1 MRKTKK
7 KRRGGKLDETAKQ
20 VVSELLDNKPTLN
33 ELEKLCPNSGTCVSL
48 GPYGKHIKKIFRDF
62 KDFSLVAISSIKSIG
77 GGGQN
82 GVVFSIPFEIG
93 KYTTYAVLKC
103 AKNPESDNL
112 LYEYLIGKY
121 FINSVSR
128 SFPCFL
134 ETYDL
139 YKFEDEW
146 VLWDVLKNYSLKNNI
161 RKLKRL
167 DDEDMKTSCILTN
180 KICFT
185 MQHFDNLTTLN
196 KMMNTAYTAKSAYD
210 VFNVLYQVYFALDQ
224 LKDKYTHY
232 DLHTDNVCVYK
243 PYPGKNCVLMRYHYT
258 KENKVIEF
266 KTEYIAKIIDYGRN
280 YFYVSKSFN
289 TRELVKE
296 VCQLQ
301 ECAPDCGIYN
311 GYLIISGS
319 MSQDKGLS
327 QDYMIDPIQP
337 NRSHDLLLAKRVI
350 IDESYENYLPKTAPP
365 LDLKYTTEYGT
376 PEDNSGDPDLGKV
389 KNVSDFHIYLKR
401 FVIEQIEKK
410 SNYGNDWNVAATIN
424 IYDDNRDYEVTGEA
438 DPEIEIKKIRQ
449 TEIEA
454 KKKIQAEEEE
464 EEEAN
469 AEAKAEANAKAKAK
483 YMKEIED
490 EKNKEAR
497 YKEALQKLEAWE
509 AEQKKRKE
517 EEANAKAKAKYIKEM
532 IEDDKI
538 KEARYKEALQKLE
551 EWEAEQKKRKE
562 EKANAKAK
570 AEAEQKKP
578 EANATAKAEN
588 MQKTEAE
595 KNEENVEAWFAE
607 RKKQKEEEANAK
619 AKVETE
625 AEQKTQ
631 SNVNARRHGTDIF
644 SITNGVSDEDFETV
658 VKNAIGR
665 GIDINKQ
672 KRQTLNT
679 LLHEAILTKNE
690 HRAKILIQ
698 LGANVNIQNAHAET
712 PLNVAVKENL
722 KDKTVFENLFRSG
735 GSNKR
740 RKRSVKKQRRNVTKN
755 RFRV

>member
-62 KDFSLVAISSIKSIG
+62 KDFSLVARSSIKLIAD
-77 GGGQN
+77 GQN
-82 GVVFSIPFEIG
+82 GVLYSIPFEIG
-93 KYTTYAVLKC
+93 NYTTYAVLKC

-121 FINSVSR
+121 FINGVSR

-146 VLWDVLKNYSLKNNI
+146 AQRAFLNNYNLRNYFS
-161 RKLKRL
+161 KLKRL
-167 DDEDMKTSCILTN
+167 DDEEMNDEEIKTSCILTN
-180 KICFT
+180 KICVT

-196 KMMNTAYTAKSAYD
+196 KMINTAYTAKSAYD

-232 DLHTDNVCVYK
+232 DLHTNNVCVYK

-319 MSQDKGLS
+319 MSQDEGLS

-401 FVIEQIEKK
+401 FVIEQIENK

-424 IYDDNRDYEVTGEA
+424 VYDDNRDYEVTGEA
-438 DPEIEIKKIRQ
+438 EPEIEIKKIRQ

-454 KKKIQAEEEE
+454 KKKIQAEE
-464 EEEAN
+464 AN
-469 AEAKAEANAKAKAK
+469 AEANAKAKAK
-483 YMKEIED
+483 YMKEMED

-517 EEANAKAKAKYIKEM
+517 EE
-532 IEDDKI
+532 
-538 KEARYKEALQKLE
+538 
-551 EWEAEQKKRKE
+551 
-562 EKANAKAK
+562 ANAKAK

-712 PLNVAVKENL
+712 PLNLAVKENL

>member
-62 KDFSLVAISSIKSIG
+62 KDFSLVARSSIKLIAD
-77 GGGQN
+77 GQN
-82 GVVFSIPFEIG
+82 GVLYSIPFEIG
-93 KYTTYAVLKC
+93 NYTTYAVLKC

-121 FINSVSR
+121 FINGVSR

-146 VLWDVLKNYSLKNNI
+146 AQRAFLNNYNLRNYFS
-161 RKLKRL
+161 KLKRL
-167 DDEDMKTSCILTN
+167 DDEEMNDEEIKTSCILTN
-180 KICFT
+180 KICVT

-196 KMMNTAYTAKSAYD
+196 KMINTAYTAKSAYD

-232 DLHTDNVCVYK
+232 DLHTNNVCVYK

-319 MSQDKGLS
+319 MSQDEGLS

-401 FVIEQIEKK
+401 FVIEQIENK

-424 IYDDNRDYEVTGEA
+424 VYDDNRDYEVTGEA
-438 DPEIEIKKIRQ
+438 EPEIEIKKIRQ

-464 EEEAN
+464 EEE
-469 AEAKAEANAKAKAK
+469 E
-483 YMKEIED
+483 
-490 EKNKEAR
+490 
-497 YKEALQKLEAWE
+497 EALQKLEAWE

-551 EWEAEQKKRKE
+551 AWEAEQKKRKE
-562 EKANAKAK
+562 EEANVKAK
-570 AEAEQKKP
+570 A
-578 EANATAKAEN
+578 
-588 MQKTEAE
+588 
-595 KNEENVEAWFAE
+595 
-607 RKKQKEEEANAK
+607 
-619 AKVETE
+619 E

-712 PLNVAVKENL
+712 PLNLAVKENL